1 MAQTKIAGLFLDPTV
16 ISGLT
21 AITDGASNADYLF
34 VWDAGTS
41 TLKKILPDNLGLA
54 AAAHTIESHTATSA
68 TGANLETLT
77 NAGDADALH
86 THALKAPLAG
96 PTFTG
101 TTTFATLSDGTIGIT
116 AFLDADN
123 MSGASATTLST
134 SESIKAYVDA
144 AGGTTINGTTDNAII
159 TYINSSGQFQAEA
172 NLKFDGTNF
181 GIGSGMSLNHAFVM
195 HQTGTDDEDGM
206 TFQNSANN
214 HHMRIKLDSSNAF
227 VMSNGGNGGITID
240 TAGNVKVSNGNLVIG
255 TNGKGIDFSITT
267 DSSGSSTDSELL
279 NDYEEGHWV
288 PSLSDGTNT
297 ATGQIVDGHY
307 TKIGRMVNIQAYV
320 KIINLGSVSGAIR
333 INSLPFTTSSHGN
346 LMPISVT
353 NASDMNISAGQ
364 VIVGATV
371 AGQSYLNIQLWD
383 TALGDTPMQA
393 SEWTGSGQMTFGG
406 WYMST

>member
-1 MAQTKIAGLFLDPTV
+1 MANSAFDHSPTITVPGSSTNTALVRWSGTGANTFLDSTILV
-16 ISGLT
+16 
-21 AITDGASNADYLF
+21 GA
-34 VWDAGTS
+34 T
-41 TLKKILPDNLGLA
+41 TMGLA
-54 AAAHTIESHTATSA
+54 ADTDLITFGNGTLTIGGTLSA
-68 TGANLETLT
+68 TLIAGAAIKDE
-77 NAGDADALH
+77 
-86 THALKAPLAG
+86 
-96 PTFTG
+96 
-101 TTTFATLSDGTIGIT
+101 
-116 AFLDADN
+116 DN
-123 MSGASATTLST
+123 MASDSATHLASQQ
-134 SESIKAYVDA
+134 SIKAYVDA

-371 AGQSYLNIQLWD
+371 AGQSYFNIQLWD